1 MCPRNIITGPCPAA
15 LAYTGCRPIA
25 SFLPAILSLH
35 CSRHQLERM
44 GVAAYWAAVAAKPK
58 EKITLRQGAR
68 VIMKNWEN

>member
-1 MCPRNIITGPCPAA
+1 
-15 LAYTGCRPIA
+15 
-25 SFLPAILSLH
+25 
-35 CSRHQLERM
+35 M